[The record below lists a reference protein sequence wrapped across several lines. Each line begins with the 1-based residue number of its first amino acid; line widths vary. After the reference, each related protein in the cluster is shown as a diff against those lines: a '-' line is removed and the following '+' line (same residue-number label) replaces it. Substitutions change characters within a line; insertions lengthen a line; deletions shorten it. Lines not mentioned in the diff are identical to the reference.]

1 MEVTVLRWRAQSQ
14 QNVGARFATDW
25 EKEGKVRA
33 QADKTDAS
41 RSGDPDLEKD
51 GGRRVE
57 KSEEP
62 DAEPKSCPSAAMGSF
77 QGAGGVCCKQRTR
90 NTATRVEK
98 GCAGRDGGEIDP
110 CPRTTSL
117 AGSRTGTPPFPPPR
131 HLLRTRRYP
140 NHHQF
145 RGDKTLNP
153 IFPINPSLARP
164 FPESVYNR
172 YKSRRARNPNTIPI
186 LFSIRRVRLLVKQSY
201 ECPGAHS
208 RLSCPFCPPCHPS
221 CPCGLSLRF
230 GHPLYRQ
237 S

>member
-98 GCAGRDGGEIDP
+98 GCAGRDGGGNRPLPENDVVGWVTDRHPTLPAAKTSPPHKALPQPSPIQGQQNIEP
-110 CPRTTSL
+110 HLPNQSIPR
-117 AGSRTGTPPFPPPR
+117 
-131 HLLRTRRYP
+131 
-140 NHHQF
+140 
-145 RGDKTLNP
+145 
-153 IFPINPSLARP
+153 
-164 FPESVYNR
+164 
-172 YKSRRARNPNTIPI
+172 
-186 LFSIRRVRLLVKQSY
+186 
-201 ECPGAHS
+201 
-208 RLSCPFCPPCHPS
+208 
-221 CPCGLSLRF
+221 
-230 GHPLYRQ
+230 
-237 S
+237 